1 MIHVY
6 HLQLLLRDPKI
17 DHLFLNKNH
26 TYIHEKM
33 AMVIAFSKIAFQYN
47 TTTYAVGNLHI
58 NLLLDNIE
66 QAVLCNNTQ
75 TYLLVFHIL

>member
-1 MIHVY
+1 
-6 HLQLLLRDPKI
+6 
-17 DHLFLNKNH
+17 
-26 TYIHEKM
+26 M
-33 AMVIAFSKIAFQYN
+33 ATVIAFSKIAFQYN
-47 TTTYAVGNLHI
+47 TTTYAVGNLHT